1 MAVNNVQYLSECS
14 PMPDPIASPIGLNLL
29 ICKSRSHDL
38 KIMKVLVLD
47 VYNETILTDLIPEA
61 VGSYS

>member
-1 MAVNNVQYLSECS
+1 MAVNNVQYLSKCS

-29 ICKSRSHDL
+29 ICKNRSRDL

-47 VYNETILTDLIPEA
+47 VYNEMMLTDLIPEA